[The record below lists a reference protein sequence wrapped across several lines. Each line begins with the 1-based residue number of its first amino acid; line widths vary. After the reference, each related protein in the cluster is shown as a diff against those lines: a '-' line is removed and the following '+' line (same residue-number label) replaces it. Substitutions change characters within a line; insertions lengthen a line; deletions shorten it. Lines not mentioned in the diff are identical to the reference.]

1 MNREY
6 EHALVWVYSIFLL
19 VGVYV
24 AVVMFKTWAGYGF
37 YTTVPPVE
45 AIDILGMHLPSN
57 LLPVL
62 LACHLVLIPMTLFDI
77 VGYRDD
83 YDWAPVLEV
92 WTGVFGLAL
101 TTIENRYAI
110 PYGTPLV
117 LCLCL
122 FDFLTLISSRVM
134 HYTGIVPGTGKVLWL
149 NVPILIFWIS
159 HGLMEHSLLP
169 VVLILT
175 VPQLYLVYLGDDP
188 SSIAL
193 TILRIEDVA
202 VFSWLYMMTG
212 QTPIAIGVALAL
224 LPLLAGLFS
233 S

>member
-1 MNREY
+1 
-6 EHALVWVYSIFLL
+6 
-19 VGVYV
+19 
-24 AVVMFKTWAGYGF
+24 
-37 YTTVPPVE
+37 
-45 AIDILGMHLPSN
+45 
-57 LLPVL
+57 
-62 LACHLVLIPMTLFDI
+62 MTLFD
-77 VGYRDD
+77 VLGYRDD

-134 HYTGIVPGTGKVLWL
+134 HHAGIVPGTGRILWL
-149 NVPILIFWIS
+149 HVPILVFWLS
-159 HGLMEHSLLP
+159 SGVMEHSLLP

-175 VPQLYLVYLGDDP
+175 VPQLYLVYLGDDS

-212 QTPIAIGVALAL
+212 QIPVAIGVALAL